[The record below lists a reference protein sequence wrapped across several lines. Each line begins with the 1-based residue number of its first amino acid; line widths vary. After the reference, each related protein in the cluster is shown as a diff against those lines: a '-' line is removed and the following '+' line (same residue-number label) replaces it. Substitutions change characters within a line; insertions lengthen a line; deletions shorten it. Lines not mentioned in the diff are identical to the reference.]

1 MASQMTQ
8 KTLGALAAAVLA
20 IGWALPAWA
29 EDAATTRAWQAL
41 ERFTLAD
48 PTLSAKLWQVAGY
61 AILPSVGKG
70 GLGFGGAAGTGVMF
84 EKGQITG
91 RVSMTQV
98 SVGAQAGAQKFS
110 ELILFETD
118 KALAD
123 FKRGN
128 FAFAGHLSAIAA
140 TAGASTQSRYENGV
154 KVLTLAERGLMLEAS
169 VGGQQ
174 FHFTPSPAVKAPLA
188 AATPAQEPATPQQQ
202 AEPTPEAEPTPAA
215 KLSEPAQES
224 TASCEADA
232 RELLSRST
240 VHFDFDSSALKDPGH
255 ESLRAVADAMTKYPA
270 AHVLIAGHC
279 DERGTAEYNLAL
291 GHRRADAAKAFL
303 TGLGVPASRI
313 DTVSYG
319 FDRPVDPG
327 HDEAAW
333 AKNRR
338 ADMSLVTPS
347 VSFATGS
354 SPTNVARK

>member
-1 MASQMTQ
+1 MASHTTQ
-8 KTLGALAAAVLA
+8 KTLGAALAAAALA

-41 ERFTLAD
+41 EQFTKAD
-48 PTLSAKLWQVAGY
+48 PTLSGKLWQIAGY

-70 GLGFGGAAGTGVMF
+70 GLGLGGASGTGVMF

-118 KALAD
+118 HALAD

-128 FAFAGHLSAIAA
+128 FAFAGQLSAVAA
-140 TAGASTQSRYENGV
+140 TAGASTQSPYENGV

-174 FHFTPSPAVKAPLA
+174 FHFTPAPPVKAPLA
-188 AATPAQEPATPQQQ
+188 AATPAKEPAAPQQQ
-202 AEPTPEAEPTPAA
+202 AEPTPAA
-215 KLSEPAQES
+215 KLTEPAEAP
-224 TASCEADA
+224 TASCEAGT

-240 VHFDFDSSALKDPGH
+240 IHFDFDSSALKDPSRA
-255 ESLRAVADAMTKYPA
+255 SLETVADAMTKCPS
-270 AHVLIAGHC
+270 AHLLIAGNC

-333 AKNRR
+333 TKNRR
-338 ADMSLVTPS
+338 ADFSLTTPS
-347 VSFATGS
+347 VSLAAPKPGPTASSFA
-354 SPTNVARK
+354 AR